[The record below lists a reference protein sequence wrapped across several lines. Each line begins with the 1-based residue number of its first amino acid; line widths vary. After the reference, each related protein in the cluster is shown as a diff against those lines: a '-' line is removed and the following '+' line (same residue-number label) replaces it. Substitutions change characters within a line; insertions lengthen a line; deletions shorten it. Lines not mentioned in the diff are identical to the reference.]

1 MDELELKKRTK
12 AFALRVMKLVGA
24 LPETTVGRTIGN
36 QLIRSATSVGANYRS
51 ACRGRSKPEFVAK
64 LGIVVEEAD
73 ECVYWL
79 ELIIEG
85 ELLKKALVE
94 PLLLEANELT
104 AIMIASHKTAQ
115 SRIQN

>member
-1 MDELELKKRTK
+1 
-12 AFALRVMKLVGA
+12 
-24 LPETTVGRTIGN
+24 
-36 QLIRSATSVGANYRS
+36 VGANYRS

-73 ECVYWL
+73 ESVYWL

-115 SRIQN
+115 SRIKN

>member
-1 MDELELKKRTK
+1 
-12 AFALRVMKLVGA
+12 
-24 LPETTVGRTIGN
+24 
-36 QLIRSATSVGANYRS
+36 VGANYRS

-79 ELIIEG
+79 ELIVEG

>member
-1 MDELELKKRTK
+1 
-12 AFALRVMKLVGA
+12 
-24 LPETTVGRTIGN
+24 
-36 QLIRSATSVGANYRS
+36 VGANYRS

-64 LGIVVEEAD
+64 LGIVVEKAD
-73 ECVYWL
+73 ESVYWL

-115 SRIQN
+115 SRIKN